1 MTTER
6 PFVEHLKLAGFKS
19 IRQAEIDFTKLNVLI
34 GSNGAGKSNLVS
46 SFAMLHASLNNKL
59 DEYVGRNGGPNALFH
74 LGTKFT
80 SEIITSINVHT
91 PIGRGMLHQRLGFR
105 PPDGLYPII
114 DHDAI
119 RESFDQPDLKI
130 ATFMN
135 AYFSMFK
142 LGEPDPLGSQLF
154 HWIYLSLRD
163 RLATY
168 HLVDTSLTSAIRTEG
183 YIQDNQRLN
192 PDGGNLAAILYLYK
206 SKHPTVYNRIRS
218 TVRKIAPSFDDF
230 VLEPQ
235 RFNANNILLNWRQ
248 AGSDY
253 LLGPHQISDGTLRA
267 MALCTLLLQPT
278 EDLPDLLILDE
289 PELGLHPLAITII
302 AGLIRAA
309 SVHVQVIVTTQS
321 IEFLDHFEAGEVI
334 VVDSAEGASQFRRL
348 DPSSLKDW
356 LEEYSVGE
364 LWRKNVIGGGPM
376 P

>member
-1 MTTER
+1 MITER
-6 PFVEHLKLAGFKS
+6 PYVERLKLAGFKS
-19 IRQAEIDFTKLNVLI
+19 IRQCDIDFTRLNMLI

-46 SFAMLHASLNNKL
+46 FFALLRASLDGKL
-59 DEYVGRNGGPNALFH
+59 DEYVGRNGGPNALLH
-74 LGTKFT
+74 LGAKHT
-80 SEIITSINVHT
+80 SEISAALTVRT
-91 PIGRGMLHQRLGFR
+91 AAGRGVLHQRLGFR
-105 PPDGLYPII
+105 APDSLYYHTNHAASPE
-114 DHDAI
+114 DVD
-119 RESFDQPDLKI
+119 RSGEMVFDGHCSVTELSGAGHPGSLIYYSLK
-130 ATFMN
+130 
-135 AYFSMFK
+135 
-142 LGEPDPLGSQLF
+142 E
-154 HWIYLSLRD
+154 

-168 HLVDTSLTSAIRTEG
+168 HLVDTSLTSPVRTEG

-206 SKHPTVYNRIRS
+206 SKYPTVYNRIRS

-235 RFNANNILLNWRQ
+235 RFNPNNILLNWRQ

-289 PELGLHPLAITII
+289 PELGLHPLAIAII
-302 AGLIRAA
+302 AGLVRAA
-309 SVHVQVIVTTQS
+309 SVYVQIIVTTQS
-321 IEFLDHFEAGEVI
+321 IEFLDQFEASEVI
-334 VVDSAEGASQFRRL
+334 VVDSADGASQFRRL
-348 DPSSLKDW
+348 DPASLKDW